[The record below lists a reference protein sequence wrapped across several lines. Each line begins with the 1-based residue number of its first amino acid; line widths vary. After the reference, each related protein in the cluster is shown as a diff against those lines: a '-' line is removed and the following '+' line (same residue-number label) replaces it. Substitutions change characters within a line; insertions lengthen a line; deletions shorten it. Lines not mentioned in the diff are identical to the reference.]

1 MEEIQNLLSKTP
13 LNLDKG
19 FETHPFLV
27 GAYNEKVGVKFRLP
41 FEDQTLAFVLI
52 SHPSIRPKVLVQ
64 TAGHVSGAVH
74 LYRSPNLNPVCLH
87 PKYGGWFALR
97 GVFIFPNIS
106 CPFLQIKEPPCL
118 LKSIQDVEELLI
130 LYNYHWKDG
139 RYRDFIPSRILKKTS
154 SSLSNLDLNIPS
166 CPKSNLKVPLIKF
179 RPLNREGAL
188 KRTLEIT
195 LGALPDFLP
204 GDAISIICPNPEE
217 EVNLLMARL
226 DVDGNMECKISA
238 ISKKKPEYLP
248 SDGVSVKELL
258 MKVLDIRNPPKKIYN
273 YPDY

>member
-19 FETHPFLV
+19 FETHPFLI

-52 SHPSIRPKVLVQ
+52 SHPSMFENTFVPYLEAEGENEFLTDPLDACMKSLIHEARTHFHSSFPFIFYHDFDLHPNRRPKVLVQ

-139 RYRDFIPSRILKKTS
+139 RYRDFIPVEERY
-154 SSLSNLDLNIPS
+154 SNLQILYF
-166 CPKSNLKVPLIKF
+166 K
-179 RPLNREGAL
+179 
-188 KRTLEIT
+188 T
-195 LGALPDFLP
+195 
-204 GDAISIICPNPEE
+204 
-217 EVNLLMARL
+217 
-226 DVDGNMECKISA
+226 
-238 ISKKKPEYLP
+238 LP
-248 SDGVSVKELL
+248 SDRMPLL
-258 MKVLDIRNPPKKIYN
+258 KKLFNKSNTYESKT
-273 YPDY
+273 